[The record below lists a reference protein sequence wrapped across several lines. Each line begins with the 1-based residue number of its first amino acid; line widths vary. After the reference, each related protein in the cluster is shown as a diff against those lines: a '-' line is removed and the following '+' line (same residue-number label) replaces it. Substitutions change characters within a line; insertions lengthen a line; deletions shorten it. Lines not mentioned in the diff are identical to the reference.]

1 MRYKRKK
8 SYWQQDIRRKDYIVG
23 ALKGLL
29 LIITI
34 SYLFYGSILSAILL
48 SPYLIWYLKSWEKEC
63 IKKKKQALGLQFK
76 EAIQALST
84 ALNVGYS
91 LENAMKET
99 MKDLQLIYK
108 KDELILRE
116 FRYMLHQLEMN
127 LPVERV
133 LNEFAFRTEVEDV
146 HTFVT
151 VFGMAKRSGGDMI
164 GIIGNAVR
172 QISEKIEVKREIET
186 ILSAKRLEFKV
197 MSVVPLAMIAYMKIS
212 FPDFMNVLY
221 GNATGYVIMTVCL
234 GIYVISYVAGK
245 RMIEIEV

>member
-23 ALKGLL
+23 TLKGLL

-116 FRYMLHQLEMN
+116 FGYMLHQLEMN

-133 LNEFAFRTEVEDV
+133 LNEFALRTEVEDIQ
-146 HTFVT
+146 TFVT

-172 QISEKIEVKREIET
+172 QISEKIEVKLEIET

>member
-23 ALKGLL
+23 VLKGLL

-34 SYLFYGSILSAILL
+34 SYLFYGSILSTILL

-133 LNEFAFRTEVEDV
+133 LNEFAYRTEVEDV
-146 HTFVT
+146 QTFVT

-197 MSVVPLAMIAYMKIS
+197 MSVVPLAMIAYMKVG

-234 GIYVISYVAGK
+234 GIYAISYVAGK
-245 RMIEIEV
+245 RIIEIEV

>member
-63 IKKKKQALGLQFK
+63 IKKKRQALGLQFK

-133 LNEFAFRTEVEDV
+133 LNEFALRTEVEDV
-146 HTFVT
+146 QTFVT

-234 GIYVISYVAGK
+234 GIYVIAYVAGK

>member
-23 ALKGLL
+23 TLKGLL

-133 LNEFAFRTEVEDV
+133 LNEFALRTEVEDIQ
-146 HTFVT
+146 TFVT

-172 QISEKIEVKREIET
+172 QISEKIEVKLEIET